1 VCFVVDVTA
10 RHRADERIREQLE
23 ALRRWHAAMLGRE
36 GRLLDLK
43 REVNAL
49 MARLGE
55 PPRYPSA
62 EAAASTEAA

>member
-1 VCFVVDVTA
+1 
-10 RHRADERIREQLE
+10 
-23 ALRRWHAAMLGRE
+23 MLGRE

-62 EAAASTEAA
+62 ETAGSGETA